1 MKFIKL
7 LFTIIFITLLNNIIM
22 AQEFD
27 RTDPNGFDEY
37 FMDCIGRGDMEAALA
52 CFDPEA
58 LYVEKSGNAL
68 SGIDAI
74 RKAIEP
80 LVKLKA
86 KMHVYEY
93 TNLPV
98 TKDLMYRMD
107 KWTVKATLPDGSP
120 LEMKGASVH
129 LLRRNAEGYWMWLV
143 DSPFT
148 LEWFKAESK

>member
-1 MKFIKL
+1 MKFIKV
-7 LFTIIFITLLNNIIM
+7 LFTIFFITFLNSNIM

-68 SGIDAI
+68 SGREAI
-74 RKAIEP
+74 KKAIST
-80 LVKLKA
+80 LVNMKA
-86 KMHVYEY
+86 KMEVYEHN
-93 TNLPV
+93 NLPV

-107 KWTVKATLPDGSP
+107 KWTVKGTGPNGKP
-120 LEMKGASVH
+120 MEMKGASVH